1 MKHLLDTHVLVRW
14 LLDDRKL
21 ARQHA
26 RILERCERA
35 GQQVGVSAMSLW
47 EIAKLVERGRLEM
60 MQTVDES
67 LADLESSPM
76 FEILPITARIAV
88 ESTRLGSD
96 FPGDPVDQIIAA
108 TARCHGLVLL
118 TSDQRILDSGS
129 VAVQ

>member
-67 LADLESSPM
+67 LADLEASPM